1 MNKKKNTSTLILA
14 AVFLVLG
21 IIYFTTSYRP
31 PEVAPGA
38 SLLFEGN
45 NPDIDCI
52 EITLPNHIGIVLTRK
67 NGLWFMDKPFQFK
80 ADDRYINNLV
90 TVIQDVYIDGVIS
103 NRPEAQQEFQ
113 VDSTGVALKIFS
125 AGNVLYDGVIGKHSQ
140 EIGHFYARRAGGR
153 DIEIWRGMLSQDI
166 RRSPDDW
173 RDRTIFSINQDDV
186 LKIEAVEGNNKSTLQ
201 FENSVWVYTENGVQK
216 PVDNTRVR
224 SVIGVISNLSAEDFA
239 NEDDIQQV
247 VTRNYDMMVTLT
259 VRNGDVLT
267 YHLWNP
273 TEKYTRWLLRK
284 ENGDLLYKFYDTYG
298 NLLSLR
304 YEDLQQ
310 PQL

>member
-14 AVFLVLG
+14 AVFLVLAVV
-21 IIYFTTSYRP
+21 YFATSYRP
-31 PEVAPGA
+31 PEVSLGA
-38 SLLFEGN
+38 SLLFEGQK
-45 NPDIDCI
+45 PDIDRI
-52 EITLPNHIGIVLTRK
+52 EMTTPDHIQILLTRK
-67 NGLWFMDKPFQFK
+67 NGLWFMEKPFEFK
-80 ADDRYINNLV
+80 ADDRSINNLI
-90 TVIQDVYIDGVIS
+90 TEIQDVYIDGVIS
-103 NRPEAQQEFQ
+103 NRQEAQREFQ
-113 VDSTGVALKIFS
+113 VDSTGVGLKIFS
-125 AGNVLYDGVIGKHSQ
+125 AGNVLYDGVIGMHSQ
-140 EIGHFYARRAGGR
+140 EIGHFYARRAGLK

-166 RRSPDDW
+166 RRSPNEW

-186 LKIEAVEGNNKSTLQ
+186 LKIEAVEGKNKSVLQ

-224 SVIGVISNLSAEDFA
+224 SVVGIISNLSAEDFA
-239 NEDDIQQV
+239 NEEDIQQV
-247 VTRNYDMMVTLT
+247 VTRNYDMAVTLT

-267 YHLWNP
+267 YHLWKP
-273 TEKYTRWLLRK
+273 TETYIRWLLRK